1 MTALNIVSNTDLADK
16 DSWATPTE
24 IVNGA
29 LAYFKTKG
37 LIAKGK
43 EYGLDVCASKRN
55 AKFDTFITEK
65 ENALDIHWCVRL
77 LPATQVAW
85 CNPPYSR
92 GMKEA
97 FIEKAVKEVA
107 DGVETIM
114 LLPNDTSAQWF
125 SKCVKKAKAIAI
137 ICDGRIS
144 FVNNQTGEKTAGNNA
159 GSILV
164 LFGERTSK
172 VASTYYVTKH
182 RLEELG
188 RG

>member
-1 MTALNIVSNTDLADK
+1 MTALNIASNTDLVDK

-24 IVNGA
+24 IVSGA
-29 LAYFKTKG
+29 LAYFKMKG
-37 LIAKGK
+37 LIAERKA
-43 EYGLDVCASKRN
+43 YGLDVCASKRN
-55 AKFDTFITEK
+55 TKFEQYITES
-65 ENALDIHWCVRL
+65 ENALDVEWSERL
-77 LPATQVAW
+77 DPTTQVAW

-97 FIEKAVKEVA
+97 FIEKAVKAVA
-107 DGVETIM
+107 DGVETVM

-125 SKCVKKAKAIAI
+125 AKCVKNAKAIAI
-137 ICDGRIS
+137 ICNGRIS

-164 LFGERTSK
+164 LFGERTHN